1 MPDFRPVYSQMSTQT
16 QVNKDRADAGGDKAW
31 ERSRNPGLSVRH
43 FAGSR
48 AHAPGCAAVSVADC
62 SVRDMKILHTSDW
75 HIGRTF
81 QTHQTLDHLRLV
93 LDALVEIVRERDVDV
108 VAVAGD
114 VFDSATP
121 SADSYALLS
130 GTLARLHAAGARVV
144 MTSGNHDSATRLGFQ
159 SEWAGLAGIHV
170 VTGFDQYRTPIT
182 INDESGPVHFYGIPF
197 LEPALIRH
205 HYPDELLKTH
215 EQALGLAM
223 RQVRVDLA
231 ERGGRSVVLSHCFA
245 AGVSASDVE
254 RDISAG
260 GLDLVPAGVFDGP
273 DYVALG
279 HIHGR
284 ATLSERMRYSG
295 APLHYSFAEADKP
308 RGAWLVELDAG
319 GLGGVQWVDL
329 PVPRRLRVLTGELE
343 ALVHDDGFA
352 AYENDWVAAVLTD
365 QVRPLDG
372 MRTLQQ
378 RFPHCVALEHRP
390 AVTVA
395 AGASSYTDRV
405 AHKSDPEIV
414 AGFLEFVRN
423 GVGLSDFERDLVA
436 DVLGQN
442 PDGAAG

>member
-1 MPDFRPVYSQMSTQT
+1 MYTPAARRAGPGRP
-16 QVNKDRADAGGDKAW
+16 
-31 ERSRNPGLSVRH
+31 
-43 FAGSR
+43 
-48 AHAPGCAAVSVADC
+48 AVSVADG
-62 SVRDMKILHTSDW
+62 SVRGMKILHTSDW

-81 QTHQTLDHLRLV
+81 HTHQTLDHLASV
-93 LDALVEIVRERDVDV
+93 LDALVQMVRDEAVDV

-114 VFDSATP
+114 VFDSAAP

-170 VTGFDQYRTPIT
+170 VTRFDQYRTPIT
-182 INDESGPVHFYGIPF
+182 IDDENGPVHFYGIPF
-197 LEPALIRH
+197 LEPALVRH

-215 EQALGLAM
+215 EQVLGLAM
-223 RQVRVDLA
+223 RQVRADLA

-245 AGVSASDVE
+245 AGVTASDVE

-260 GLDLVPAGVFDGP
+260 GLDLVPASVFDGP

-284 ATLSERMRYSG
+284 AILSDRVRYSG

-308 RGAWLVELDAG
+308 RGAWLVELDGTGLAG
-319 GLGGVQWVDL
+319 VEWAPL
-329 PVPRRLRVLTGELE
+329 PVPRRLRVLTGELQS
-343 ALVHDDGFA
+343 LVHDDEFA
-352 AYENDWVAAVLTD
+352 LFENDWVAAVLTD

-372 MRTLQQ
+372 MRILQK

-390 AVTVA
+390 AVTVPS
-395 AGASSYTDRV
+395 GSSSYADRV

-423 GVGLSDFERDLVA
+423 GVGLSDFERALVA
-436 DVLGQN
+436 EVLGQN
-442 PDGAAG
+442 PDAAAEPTVEVSA

>member
-1 MPDFRPVYSQMSTQT
+1 
-16 QVNKDRADAGGDKAW
+16 
-31 ERSRNPGLSVRH
+31 
-43 FAGSR
+43 
-48 AHAPGCAAVSVADC
+48 VSVADC
-62 SVRDMKILHTSDW
+62 SVSGMKILHTSDW

-81 QTHQTLDHLRLV
+81 QTHQTLDHLQTV
-93 LDALVEIVRERDVDV
+93 LDALVEIVREHEVDV

-121 SADSYALLS
+121 SADAYALLS
-130 GTLARLHAAGARVV
+130 GTLARLHATGARVV

-182 INDESGPVHFYGIPF
+182 IDDEYGPVHFYGIPF

-223 RQVRVDLA
+223 RQVRADLA
-231 ERGGRSVVLSHCFA
+231 ERDGRSVVLSHCFA
-245 AGVSASDVE
+245 AGVTASDVE

-260 GLDLVPAGVFDGP
+260 GLDLVPASVFDGP

-284 ATLSERMRYSG
+284 AILSERMRYSG

-319 GLGGVQWVDL
+319 GLAGVDWVDL
-329 PVPRRLRVLTGELE
+329 PVPRRLRVLTGELLE
-343 ALVHDDGFA
+343 LAHKDEFSA
-352 AYENDWVAAVLTD
+352 FENDWVAAVLTD

-372 MRTLQQ
+372 MRILQK

-390 AVTVA
+390 AISIS
-395 AGASSYTDRV
+395 AGPSTYSDRV

-423 GVGLSDFERDLVA
+423 GVGLTDFERELVA

-442 PDGAAG
+442 PEGTAG